1 MHIGA
6 LFYLKRN
13 FHFLHVKQQW
23 KCPQKFTL
31 SPTGGKDLLFAGNY
45 LMLSTCLRSL
55 GMIFFFFFLLVTW
68 SCRALDLGFCA
79 FWSIPLPRSEGGCC
93 PAVLLSLPALCWRQ
107 SKMDKPSLLTFS
119 YAIDCICLYEAL
131 CSPVES
137 PDFPLASGKAWHIDF
152 FHSLR
157 LNAPS
162 TRNSHET
169 SSHRAWERKALC
181 I

>member
-1 MHIGA
+1 MEVSSEVHAQPHRRQRSAVCWELSDVI
-6 LFYLKRN
+6 YLPS
-13 FHFLHVKQQW
+13 FPGH
-23 KCPQKFTL
+23 
-31 SPTGGKDLLFAGNY
+31 D
-45 LMLSTCLRSL
+45 
-55 GMIFFFFFLLVTW
+55 IFFFFLLVTW

>member
-1 MHIGA
+1 
-6 LFYLKRN
+6 
-13 FHFLHVKQQW
+13 
-23 KCPQKFTL
+23 
-31 SPTGGKDLLFAGNY
+31 
-45 LMLSTCLRSL
+45 MLNSSGSVLRSSRSAPQEAKICCLL
-55 GMIFFFFFLLVTW
+55 GTIRCYLLAFVPWAWYFFFFLLVTW